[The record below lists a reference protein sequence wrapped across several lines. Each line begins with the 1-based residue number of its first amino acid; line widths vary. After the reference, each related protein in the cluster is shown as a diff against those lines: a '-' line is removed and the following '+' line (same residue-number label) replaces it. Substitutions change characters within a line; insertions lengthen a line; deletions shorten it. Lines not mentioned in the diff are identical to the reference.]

1 MTSTL
6 NPTMVIRRAE
16 LADVAQLE
24 AFYQRFH
31 PNRLRLHDMKT
42 WHWEFLDNPNSR
54 GNIPFFV
61 IEAEGEIHGGIG
73 YLPMNLQCGER
84 IVAAGHPVNH
94 FVDPAFKGLP
104 ALRLMRACLRES
116 AVTFFSYLT
125 DDAVRLAKATGF
137 VDLSSHL
144 SHYYLALG
152 PRTGVIAG
160 GWRGYAKF
168 FALKLV
174 RMFMITA
181 VRVYCAT
188 TGGRWETA
196 VQAQIPALPECS
208 MSANSSKS
216 RYAVV
221 KDAAYLH
228 WRYARSPLLNC
239 SYVSVREN
247 GTVTALAVVHI
258 DHKLKTAAILDIIQA
273 APNFAHSLRLLIA
286 VVDHCRTVGATML
299 STHLIHA
306 EIEPA
311 FRWLGFGRRPS
322 DHHFMVYAEDKA
334 LKAALSDA
342 SKWEF
347 FLGDSDVY

>member
-1 MTSTL
+1 MSSTV
-6 NPTMVIRRAE
+6 NPTMVVRRAE
-16 LADVAQLE
+16 PADVPQLE
-24 AFYQRFH
+24 AFYRRFH
-31 PNRLRLHDMKT
+31 PNRTRLHNMKT
-42 WHWEFLDNPNSR
+42 WHWEFLDNPNKR

-61 IEAEGEIHGGIG
+61 IEADGEIHGGIG
-73 YLPMNLQCGER
+73 YLPVNLQCGDR
-84 IVAAGHPVNH
+84 TVTAGHPVNH

-152 PRTGVIAG
+152 NHAG
-160 GWRGYAKF
+160 GWRGYPKF
-168 FALKLV
+168 LALRFARMVLV
-174 RMFMITA
+174 TA
-181 VRVYCAT
+181 ARVYCAT

-196 VQAQIPALPECS
+196 VQAQIPALPERS
-208 MSANSSKS
+208 TNANPSKL

-247 GTVTALAVVHI
+247 GTVTALAVVHM

-273 APNFAHSLRLLIA
+273 SQNFARSLRLLIA
-286 VVDHCRTVGATML
+286 VVDHCRAVGATML

-311 FRWLGFGRRPS
+311 FRWLGFGRQPS
-322 DHHFMVYAEDKA
+322 NHHFMVYAEDKA

-347 FLGDSDVY
+347 FLGDTDVY

>member
-1 MTSTL
+1 MTSTI

-16 LADVAQLE
+16 PADVAPLE

-42 WHWEFLDNPNSR
+42 WHWEFVDNPNK
-54 GNIPFFV
+54 GENIPFFV
-61 IEAEGEIHGGIG
+61 IEAEGAIHGGIG
-73 YLPMNLQCGER
+73 YLPVNLQCGDHT
-84 IVAAGHPVNH
+84 VTAGHPVNH

-116 AVTFFSYLT
+116 TVTFFSYLT

-137 VDLSSHL
+137 VDLSCHL

-152 PRTGVIAG
+152 SHVGRIAG

-168 FALKLV
+168 LALRFARVFL
-174 RMFMITA
+174 ITA
-181 VRVYCAT
+181 ARVYCAT

-196 VQAQIPALPECS
+196 VQAQIPALPKRS
-208 MSANSSKS
+208 MNTNSCKS

-247 GTVTALAVVHI
+247 GSVTALAVVHM

-273 APNFAHSLRLLIA
+273 APSFARSLRLLIA

-311 FRWLGFGRRPS
+311 FRRLGFGRRPS

-347 FLGDSDVY
+347 FLGDTDVY

>member
-1 MTSTL
+1 MSSTI
-6 NPTMVIRRAE
+6 NPTMVVRRAE
-16 LADVAQLE
+16 PADVPKLE

-31 PNRLRLHDMKT
+31 SGRTRLLNMKT

-61 IEAEGEIHGGIG
+61 IEAEGAIHGGIG
-73 YLPMNLQCGER
+73 YLPVNLQCGDHT
-84 IVAAGHPVNH
+84 VTAGHPVNY

-116 AVTFFSYLT
+116 TVTFFSYLT
-125 DDAVRLAKATGF
+125 DDAVRLVKATGV
-137 VDLSSHL
+137 VDLSTHL

-152 PRTGVIAG
+152 SHVGRIAG
-160 GWRGYAKF
+160 GWRGYAKLL
-168 FALKLV
+168 ALRLARV
-174 RMFMITA
+174 FLLNA
-181 VRVYCAT
+181 ARVYCT
-188 TGGRWETA
+188 MIGGRWETA
-196 VQAQIPALPECS
+196 VQTQIPSLPERS
-208 MSANSSKS
+208 MNTNFSKS

-228 WRYARSPLLNC
+228 WRYALSPLLNC
-239 SYVSVREN
+239 SYVTVREN
-247 GTVTALAVVHI
+247 GTVTALAVVHM
-258 DHKLKTAAILDIIQA
+258 DHKLKTAAILDIIQVS
-273 APNFAHSLRLLIA
+273 PNFACSLQLIIA
-286 VVDHCRTVGATML
+286 VIDHCRAAGATML

-311 FRWLGFGRRPS
+311 FRWLGFGRQPS

-347 FLGDSDVY
+347 FLGDTDVY